1 MAKSSFFGD
10 IITTGAN
17 WLFGADSTIARGTSA
32 FFETG
37 ALGDRLTQNLAN
49 SFLGRTEE
57 GAVKRDPFPT
67 QDMAQLSST
76 SRVSTPRFQ
85 SRKSEA
91 SNYGYTGKVLDKF
104 YNSGALQSKNP
115 AIRANVDYIARTI
128 HPSGP
133 KKIG

>member
-1 MAKSSFFGD
+1 MDFRGRLYHYSRSKVFIAPDGFG
-10 IITTGAN
+10 TK
-17 WLFGADSTIARGTSA
+17 LSA
-32 FFETG
+32 
-37 ALGDRLTQNLAN
+37 NLAE

-57 GAVKRDPFPT
+57 GTVKRDPFPT

-85 SRKSEA
+85 SSKSEA
-91 SNYGYTGKVLDKF
+91 AQYGYTGKVLDKF

-133 KKIG
+133 KRTG